1 MKHLQRVQPSTTVTA
16 VSNSAAVGAVIQ
28 RHASNIARHL
38 ARLQVLLAYRLC
50 AAANQVVSKALQY
63 QLANEPATGV
73 MTLVS
78 SVLPVWAWQL
88 QSGHWQRE

>member
-38 ARLQVLLAYRLC
+38 ARLQVLLAYSIASARLRIKSSRKRF
-50 AAANQVVSKALQY
+50 NTSSPTSLQR
-63 QLANEPATGV
+63 A
-73 MTLVS
+73 
-78 SVLPVWAWQL
+78 
-88 QSGHWQRE
+88 